1 MSTANAAA
9 IRRRTGG
16 ADNNKPSPQFQATQ
30 QQQQQQQQPNTG
42 LTLPQIISVVD
53 KRLLVLETFMKETK
67 EVNKTSQSPSV
78 FVNSN
83 NSSPESE
90 GVSDEG
96 VPKEVFN
103 NIISEYNQRF
113 EILAVEINN
122 IKDVILKLQSFTM
135 DVNKMLV
142 EERINILTNTG
153 ATLTIS
159 DPTSENQSE
168 DEVINDVVNDENT
181 L

>member
-16 ADNNKPSPQFQATQ
+16 ADNKPPQQFQATQ
-30 QQQQQQQQPNTG
+30 PQQQPNSG

-67 EVNKTSQSPSV
+67 EVNKTSQSSSV
-78 FVNSN
+78 FANSN
-83 NSSPESE
+83 NSSPESDN
-90 GVSDEG
+90 VSDEG
-96 VPKEVFN
+96 VSKEVFN

-168 DEVINDVVNDENT
+168 DEVINHVVNDENT